1 MSKLSINP
9 IDMDTYSQ
17 LEELM
22 GDEGFQEIIDFFML
36 DTHKAMKSIPHAIN
50 HQHSDHVG
58 AICHKLKS
66 SCKLLGAFTMA
77 ELCGLLEAYKDNKD
91 DLFAAQ
97 TFLKLEAEFQRVEQ
111 QLKEEMIVE
120 L

>member
-9 IDMDTYSQ
+9 IDSHTYSE

-22 GDEGFQEIIDFFML
+22 GDEGFQEVIDFFMF
-36 DTHKAMKSIPHAIN
+36 DTGKAMKNIPIAIS
-50 HQHSDHVG
+50 QQRSDHVG

-66 SCKLLGAFTMA
+66 SCSLIGAFTMA
-77 ELCGLLEAYKDNKD
+77 ELCNLLEAYEENKD
-91 DLFAAQ
+91 DLFANQA
-97 TFLKLEAEFQRVEQ
+97 FLKLEAEFQRVEQ